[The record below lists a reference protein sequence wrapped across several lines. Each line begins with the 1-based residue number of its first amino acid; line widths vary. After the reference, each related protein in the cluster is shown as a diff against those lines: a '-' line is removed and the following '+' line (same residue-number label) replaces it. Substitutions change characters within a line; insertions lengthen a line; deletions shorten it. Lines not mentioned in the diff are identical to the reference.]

1 MQVTLLNGYPDYVGK
16 RFIWAGYGNGPS
28 SYATGG
34 DEIELPGFQSYID
47 TVDTSGIL
55 TVSGTY
61 TVRAIP
67 SAAGP
72 RATWKLKWYT
82 AAAPQ
87 TEVTAAV
94 DLSAEILFVSGKG
107 GRY

>member
-1 MQVTLLNGYPDYVGK
+1 MNLTLLQGYPDYVGK
-16 RFIWAGYGNGPS
+16 RYIWAGYGTGPS

-34 DEIELPGFQSYID
+34 DSVSLPGFQNYID
-47 TVDTSGIL
+47 SIDSSGIL

-61 TVRAIP
+61 VVRAIP
-67 SAAGP
+67 SLGGP

-82 AAAPQ
+82 SATPQ

-94 DLSAEILFVSGKG
+94 NLSAEVLMISGKG